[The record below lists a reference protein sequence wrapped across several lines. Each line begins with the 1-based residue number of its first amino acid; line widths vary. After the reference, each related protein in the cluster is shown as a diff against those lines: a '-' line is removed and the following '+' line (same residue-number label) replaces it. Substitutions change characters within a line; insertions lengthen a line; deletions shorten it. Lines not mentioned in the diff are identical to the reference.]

1 MSTTAPTELNRPSLP
16 PSVVILGNDAQLAAR
31 PATPVQLAHA
41 CLAAG
46 YRAVIPASWG
56 DELVA
61 AATARLVAERR
72 PGTTIHCACPHVA
85 RRVLAVGTELA
96 PFLLSLV
103 PPPVAAARYVRHFS
117 PGGVR
122 VTYVGRCPAAS
133 DDAIDAR
140 LTPEELL
147 AQLAER
153 GIRLEQQSPVFESV
167 IPPDRRRHRSLPG
180 GLPSPESLWGG
191 PRPTIVDMV
200 TDEDLASELADK
212 LLADTNSLVDV
223 APFVGCVCAGAV
235 RGAVPS
241 EARASMTVMEPPR
254 APSPVVDELALG
266 SLELPLPV
274 AGRGGDVVVP
284 PAPAPRWQ
292 APAPERAPAPPP
304 GAAESSPPE
313 PGPRR
318 PRLTPPGIESP
329 VPGLARRRHP
339 PAPRIVPGAV
349 PLASDVEGR
358 VLPRAYVARRR
369 TPRTGTPTIPAAP
382 AAETERPIVPSVE
395 PVVAP
400 PPPPPEAPAPPAK
413 EPDVASSIAAHE
425 MARTLRASGERVVVG
440 ARAMARRSPR
450 AVLAIAVTAM
460 AVLLG
465 VAIGYAAANR
475 RVPASASSAVRAGDG
490 GAYIPDETA
499 GVVIDPAPSTSRAV
513 PNRDRTRA
521 TAPRPGARVGATA
534 LQAERSARRSESADR
549 AAAQL
554 PSPSV
559 SVAPDSSPATT
570 TVPAAPVPVD
580 SAAIRRV
587 AAARADSL
595 ERAAIR
601 RELALRRARL
611 DSIAR
616 RISEIG
622 PPDAPR

>member
-1 MSTTAPTELNRPSLP
+1 MSTTAPTETSRPSLP

-61 AATARLVAERR
+61 AATARLLAERG

-122 VTYVGRCPAAS
+122 VTYAGRCPAAS
-133 DDAIDAR
+133 DDSIDAR

-180 GLPSPESLWGG
+180 GLPSPETLWAG

-212 LLADTNSLVDV
+212 LLSDTNSLVDV
-223 APFVGCVCAGAV
+223 APFVGCVCTGAV
-235 RGAVPS
+235 RGATPS

-254 APSPVVDELALG
+254 APSPVVDEFALG
-266 SLELPLPV
+266 SLELPLPIAARSSADVSV
-274 AGRGGDVVVP
+274 A
-284 PAPAPRWQ
+284 PATAPRWQ
-292 APAPERAPAPPP
+292 APAPERAPPPPP
-304 GAAESSPPE
+304 GAAEPPPPPSE
-313 PGPRR
+313 TAPWR
-318 PRLTPPGIESP
+318 PRLTPPGVESP
-329 VPGLARRRHP
+329 VPGLVRRRP
-339 PAPRIVPGAV
+339 APAPRVVPGAV
-349 PLASDVEGR
+349 PLASDIEGR
-358 VLPRAYVARRR
+358 ILPRAYVARRR
-369 TPRTGTPTIPAAP
+369 SPRSGVPVIPAAP
-382 AAETERPIVPSVE
+382 AESERPIVHSVE
-395 PVVAP
+395 PV
-400 PPPPPEAPAPPAK
+400 APAPLLREPAT
-413 EPDVASSIAAHE
+413 ASSIAE
-425 MARTLRASGERVVVG
+425 TETARTLHASGARAVLG

-450 AVLAIAVTAM
+450 AMLAIAVTAV

-475 RVPASASSAVRAGDG
+475 RAPAAANSPSRTG
-490 GAYIPDETA
+490 GSAYIPNETA
-499 GVVIDPAPSTSRAV
+499 GAVVDPAPPAPRAAPSRTRTRPRPAV
-513 PNRDRTRA
+513 PR
-521 TAPRPGARVGATA
+521 PRPRAGTNA
-534 LQAERSARRSESADR
+534 LQAETPARRREPVD
-549 AAAQL
+549 
-554 PSPSV
+554 
-559 SVAPDSSPATT
+559 T
-570 TVPAAPVPVD
+570 AAPVPVD
-580 SAAIRRV
+580 SAAIRRA
-587 AAARADSL
+587 AAARADSV
-595 ERAAIR
+595 EREAIR
-601 RELALRRARL
+601 SELAIRRARL

>member
-1 MSTTAPTELNRPSLP
+1 MSTTAPTETSRPSLP

-61 AATARLVAERR
+61 AATARLVAGRG

-122 VTYVGRCPAAS
+122 VTYAGRCPAAS
-133 DDAIDAR
+133 DDSIDAR
-140 LTPEELL
+140 LSPEELL

-180 GLPSPESLWGG
+180 GLPSPETLWAG

-200 TDEDLASELADK
+200 TAEDLASELADK
-212 LLADTNSLVDV
+212 LLSDTNSLVDV
-223 APFVGCVCAGAV
+223 APFVGCVCTGAV
-235 RGAVPS
+235 RGATPS
-241 EARASMTVMEPPR
+241 EARASVTVMEPPR
-254 APSPVVDELALG
+254 APSAVIDEFALG
-266 SLELPLPV
+266 SLELPLPIAARSDADVSV
-274 AGRGGDVVVP
+274 A

-292 APAPERAPAPPP
+292 APAPERAPPPPP
-304 GAAESSPPE
+304 GAAEPPSPSE
-313 PGPRR
+313 PAPWR
-318 PRLTPPGIESP
+318 PRLTPPRVESP
-329 VPGLARRRHP
+329 IPGLVRRRP
-339 PAPRIVPGAV
+339 APAPRVVPGAV

-358 VLPRAYVARRR
+358 ILPRAYVARRR
-369 TPRTGTPTIPAAP
+369 SPRGGVPVIPAAP
-382 AAETERPIVPSVE
+382 AAETERPIVHSVE
-395 PVVAP
+395 PVAP
-400 PPPPPEAPAPPAK
+400 PPPLPRGPGT
-413 EPDVASSIAAHE
+413 ASSSTGSE
-425 MARTLRASGERVVVG
+425 TARALRASGERAVLG

-450 AVLAIAVTAM
+450 AMLAIAVTAV

-475 RVPASASSAVRAGDG
+475 RAPAAANSTDRTG
-490 GAYIPDETA
+490 GSVYIPNETA
-499 GVVIDPAPSTSRAV
+499 GAVVDPAPPAPRAAPARARTRPRPAV
-513 PNRDRTRA
+513 PR
-521 TAPRPGARVGATA
+521 PRARVGTNAP
-534 LQAERSARRSESADR
+534 QAETPARRPEPAD
-549 AAAQL
+549 
-554 PSPSV
+554 
-559 SVAPDSSPATT
+559 
-570 TVPAAPVPVD
+570 PAAPVPVD
-580 SAAIRRV
+580 SAAIRRA

-595 ERAAIR
+595 EREAIR
-601 RELALRRARL
+601 RELAVRRARL

>member
-1 MSTTAPTELNRPSLP
+1 MSTTAPTEFNRPSLP

-61 AATARLVAERR
+61 AATARLIAERG

-212 LLADTNSLVDV
+212 LLAETNSLVDV

-274 AGRGGDVVVP
+274 AGRGGEVVTP

-304 GAAESSPPE
+304 GAAEPSPPE

-339 PAPRIVPGAV
+339 PAPRVVPGAV

-369 TPRTGTPTIPAAP
+369 TPRTGMPTIAAAP

-400 PPPPPEAPAPPAK
+400 PPPAAEPPAEPAAAPTAPPAK
-413 EPDVASSIAAHE
+413 GPDVASGIAARE
-425 MARTLRASGERVVVG
+425 MARALRTSGARVVLG

-475 RVPASASSAVRAGDG
+475 RVPASANSAGRAGG
-490 GAYIPDETA
+490 NGAYVPNETA
-499 GVVIDPAPSTSRAV
+499 GVVIDPAPSAPRAV
-513 PNRDRTRA
+513 PSRDRTRARA
-521 TAPRPGARVGATA
+521 TAPRPSARVGANA
-534 LQAERSARRSESADR
+534 LQPERSARRVRSADT
-549 AAAQL
+549 AATQP

-570 TVPAAPVPVD
+570 AT
-580 SAAIRRV
+580 
-587 AAARADSL
+587 RADSA
-595 ERAAIR
+595 EREAIR

>member
-1 MSTTAPTELNRPSLP
+1 MSTTAPTESNRPSLP

-61 AATARLVAERR
+61 AATARLIAERG

-133 DDAIDAR
+133 DDSIDAR

-147 AQLAER
+147 AQLSER

-180 GLPSPESLWGG
+180 GLPSPESLWAG

-212 LLADTNSLVDV
+212 LLSETNSLVDV

-235 RGAVPS
+235 RGAVPA

-274 AGRGGDVVVP
+274 AGRGADVVVP

-304 GAAESSPPE
+304 GAAEPSPPE

-339 PAPRIVPGAV
+339 PAPRVVPGTV
-349 PLASDVEGR
+349 PLASDLEGR

-369 TPRTGTPTIPAAP
+369 TPRTGMPTIPAAP
-382 AAETERPIVPSVE
+382 AAETERRIVPSVE

-400 PPPPPEAPAPPAK
+400 PPPPPEAPAPPELGAAPVPAAPPAK
-413 EPDVASSIAAHE
+413 GPDVASRIAARE
-425 MARTLRASGERVVVG
+425 MARTLRASGERMVLG
-440 ARAMARRSPR
+440 ARVMARRSPR

-465 VAIGYAAANR
+465 VAIGFAAANR
-475 RVPASASSAVRAGDG
+475 RVPASANSAGRAG
-490 GAYIPDETA
+490 GAYIPTETA
-499 GVVIDPAPSTSRAV
+499 GAVIDPAPSAPRAR

-521 TAPRPGARVGATA
+521 
-534 LQAERSARRSESADR
+534 R
-549 AAAQL
+549 AAAPR

-559 SVAPDSSPATT
+559 SVAPDSAPAATAA
-570 TVPAAPVPVD
+570 PPAPVPVD
-580 SAAIRRV
+580 STAIRRV
-587 AAARADSL
+587 AAAQADSV
-595 ERAAIR
+595 EREAIR